1 MSLGPLEQHVL
12 SYWSSGQAVDLN
24 IATRWYPYS
33 EMILIIEDKIAV
45 ATRKF
50 GPKVK
55 ACAKAAATAFLDAM
69 IAKGAWET
77 KANEFGGNMHQFQL
91 GTYTKVLAE
100 MNAADPIAA
109 EAATGGDTFWADT
122 FAKLTS

>member
-1 MSLGPLEQHVL
+1 MSLSPLEQHVL
-12 SYWSSGQAVDLN
+12 AYWSSGQAVELN

-33 EMILIIEDKIAV
+33 EMILVLEDKIAV

-50 GPKVK
+50 GFKVRG
-55 ACAKAAATAFLDAM
+55 CSKAAATVFLDAM

-91 GTYTKVLAE
+91 GAYTRALAE
-100 MNAADPIAA
+100 MNAADPIVAA
-109 EAATGGDTFWADT
+109 AAAGDETFWADT